1 MAKKEVIISSA
12 INIAGTSIVTVA
24 TIETD
29 SRFGR
34 RSAAVNGSIRP
45 EGVIITTPTSR
56 RAFRMTGEEIDPEE
70 LVREFP
76 AVAERPGKI

>member
-1 MAKKEVIISSA
+1 MAKKEVIISSP
-12 INIAGTSIVTVA
+12 INIAGTSIVTIS
-24 TIETD
+24 TIEMD

-45 EGVIITTPTSR
+45 ERVIITTPTSR
-56 RAFRMTGEEIDPEE
+56 RAFRITGEEIDLEE

-76 AVAERPGKI
+76 AMAERPEKT